1 MRLLCTRVFLTC
13 TRWYRRYCFSS
24 KGPQPKVF
32 VGSLP
37 PTATDGDLLRAFE
50 QSYRST
56 STAHVVRRGQGQ
68 GRLYGFVAFGR
79 QEDME
84 KALTKAAIKVLGEPA
99 VIKSDTSKDTQRQ
112 AAEAARPPSQSA
124 VGKLWEVLQSWV
136 DSDVAGLDAPT
147 QTVEDKELEA
157 ERLKDPAVA
166 EEVANAFKRA
176 KTEFRKALDERDSRR
191 REAAC
196 DKIKAELRRLRDSRH
211 GIERDKYA
219 SAWYTLARR
228 DVLQPE
234 VSAAAV
240 AVGLTSADGCVCGCA
255 AGWLEGA
262 RRCQEARAP
271 AGAQAVDRG
280 GVWPGVVPDKEDG
293 HAADD
298 VIGWRSGQSAGAQA
312 AAVRSEWNR
321 RLPY

>member
-1 MRLLCTRVFLTC
+1 MR
-13 TRWYRRYCFSS
+13 RRYCFSS

-32 VGSLP
+32 VGNLP
-37 PTATDGDLLRAFE
+37 PTTTDADLLRAFE

-84 KALTKAAIKVLGEPA
+84 KALTKATIKVLGEPA
-99 VIKSDTSKDTQRQ
+99 VIKSDTSKDTQRL

-124 VGKLWEVLQSWV
+124 VGKLWEVLQSWME
-136 DSDVAGLDAPT
+136 SDVAGLDAPT

-166 EEVANAFKRA
+166 GEVANAFKRA
-176 KTEFRKALDERDSRR
+176 KTEFRKALDVRDSRQ

-196 DKIKAELRRLRDSRH
+196 DKIKAELRRQRDSRH

-234 VSAAAV
+234 VSV
-240 AVGLTSADGCVCGCA
+240 TRSSG
-255 AGWLEGA
+255 
-262 RRCQEARAP
+262 
-271 AGAQAVDRG
+271 RG
-280 GVWPGVVPDKEDG
+280 PD
-293 HAADD
+293 
-298 VIGWRSGQSAGAQA
+298 
-312 AAVRSEWNR
+312 
-321 RLPY
+321 LC